1 VVLHHHRHIGLI
13 HRVAPPIL
21 SLPTCSTIRCSRESC
36 HDQIHQSH
44 GFAAHLIRA
53 GDGKFWL
60 YHCQSGVAPFQILSA
75 VESLSA
81 AKALAN
87 SHHHEGIEAER
98 MLQRA
103 VS

>member
-1 VVLHHHRHIGLI
+1 MDSPLTWKSEGVFEMPRY
-13 HRVAPPIL
+13 
-21 SLPTCSTIRCSRESC
+21 
-36 HDQIHQSH
+36 
-44 GFAAHLIRA
+44 LIRA